1 MTLIID
7 TQIWIWLMSDPHRIS
22 GSTLARLARRDEVL
36 LLSVASCW
44 EASIKYGLGKLQLA
58 EAPAIYVPA
67 QIDRLGLTLLPIEL
81 PHVLNVAS
89 LPHRSGHGD
98 PFDRLIISQA
108 LMLGLPVLTSDRRFV
123 EYGVEVLAP

>member
-1 MTLIID
+1 MTLIVD
-7 TQIWIWLMSDPHRIS
+7 TQSWIWLMVDTDRFSSD
-22 GSTLARLARRDEVL
+22 TLARLRRAEEDL
-36 LLSVASCW
+36 LVSLASCW
-44 EASIKYGLGKLQLA
+44 EIAIKYSLGKLPLPEPPVSYLPAQLA
-58 EAPAIYVPA
+58 A
-67 QIDRLGLTLLPIEL
+67 LGMTLLPIEL

-108 LMLGLPVLTSDRRFV
+108 LMLGLPVLTSDRRFA